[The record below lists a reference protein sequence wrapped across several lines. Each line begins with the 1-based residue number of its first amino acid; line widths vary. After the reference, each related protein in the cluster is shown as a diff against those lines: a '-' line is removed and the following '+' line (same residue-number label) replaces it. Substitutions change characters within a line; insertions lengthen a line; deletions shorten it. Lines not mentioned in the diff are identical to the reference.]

1 MAENEKNSTVN
12 KFTGFQQV
20 INNYKN
26 TIHRN
31 ICKVHKIIKQTMIT
45 FVIVYICK
53 IRKNYHNN
61 IIYLLTEYQPFKLVY
76 LKLDM

>member
-31 ICKVHKIIKQTMIT
+31 ICKVHKIIKQKVIN
-45 FVIVYICK
+45 FVNVYICE
-53 IRKNYHNN
+53 IRKSYQKNT
-61 IIYLLTEYQPFKLVY
+61 IYLLTEY
-76 LKLDM
+76 